1 MDLSVKIIGSGIAG
15 LASAV
20 RMASKGHR
28 VTVFEQAAEPGG
40 KMGEIR
46 WKDFRWDAG
55 PSLFTLPDLMEELYV
70 IADEEMKL
78 SVRYRQLETI
88 TRYFYDTGLVINAY
102 GDPREF
108 AREVE
113 MKTGESQ
120 KRVLKFLNRAR
131 KIYELTRDVFIFG
144 VFNSVSTFVS
154 PQFLKAAL
162 QIYRL
167 EAFSTMHRA
176 NRRKFSSDQLVQL
189 FDRYATYNGS
199 NPYRAPGTLNVISH
213 LEHNMG
219 AYFPE
224 KGMRVLATELYNL
237 ARKLGVEFQFDS
249 RVDRILMEHGSVKGL
264 RVNGVDQPADLVI
277 SDVDIYYVYK
287 DLLPDQPFPKKYFKG
302 ERSTSA
308 MIFYWALDQS
318 FQELELHNIL
328 FSSDYRKEFD
338 SLFEDQQVPDDP
350 TVYIFISSKMV
361 PGDAPEGK
369 ENWFVMIN
377 VPPDTGQDWDR
388 ETERARGLIL
398 NRISKVLGIS
408 VEEHILHET
417 IRDPRNIEKETFS
430 YQGSLY
436 GSSSNHTMAAFNR
449 HPNHRHN
456 MKGLYFVGGSVHPGG
471 GIPLCLASAKIV
483 EKQIIKHYYR

>member
-1 MDLSVKIIGSGIAG
+1 
-15 LASAV
+15 
-20 RMASKGHR
+20 
-28 VTVFEQAAEPGG
+28 
-40 KMGEIR
+40 
-46 WKDFRWDAG
+46 
-55 PSLFTLPDLMEELYV
+55 
-70 IADEEMKL
+70 
-78 SVRYRQLETI
+78 
-88 TRYFYDTGLVINAY
+88 
-102 GDPREF
+102 
-108 AREVE
+108 
-113 MKTGESQ
+113 
-120 KRVLKFLNRAR
+120 
-131 KIYELTRDVFIFG
+131 
-144 VFNSVSTFVS
+144 
-154 PQFLKAAL
+154 
-162 QIYRL
+162 
-167 EAFSTMHRA
+167 
-176 NRRKFSSDQLVQL
+176 
-189 FDRYATYNGS
+189 
-199 NPYRAPGTLNVISH
+199 
-213 LEHNMG
+213 
-219 AYFPE
+219 
-224 KGMRVLATELYNL
+224 
-237 ARKLGVEFQFDS
+237 
-249 RVDRILMEHGSVKGL
+249 
-264 RVNGVDQPADLVI
+264 
-277 SDVDIYYVYK
+277 
-287 DLLPDQPFPKKYFKG
+287 
-302 ERSTSA
+302 